1 MRFARRTEMA
11 LVAPLEPAKGLA
23 RAILDRD
30 RIAVIG
36 EFVKNARYWPVAS
49 FAAVIEHV

>member
-1 MRFARRTEMA
+1 MA
-11 LVAPLEPAKGLA
+11 LVAPLEPAKGTCP
-23 RAILDRD
+23 AILDRD